1 MGRRLALILALG
13 VAWAIGCAP
22 GGAVR
27 STSWL
32 SHRRI
37 FQGPTGTDVVQMRI
51 AILECTPGETEW
63 RYVNNDLW
71 QRTDESL
78 IEEDRRQAMT
88 ESGFRVGKV
97 GSQPPAKLLSL
108 LTSKRYNPAP
118 RELTFRTDDPKELC
132 LGPTLA
138 HCRYRPGSDDEPL
151 DLEQA
156 DCKLVVVASH
166 AADGKTLL
174 RLTPEVEHGTA
185 KNVYRVDPQ
194 AGSFLSVPERPMETY
209 PQMAWE
215 VELALNEYLIVGGSF
230 DRTESL
236 GHQFFVR
243 PDETVP
249 VQRLLVIQMGATP
262 AEAPASEPAG
272 PKGKDRTAVPVAL
285 QAARIGVRG
294 AAP

>member
-1 MGRRLALILALG
+1 MWRRLALILALG

-22 GGAVR
+22 VEAVR

-32 SHRRI
+32 QHRRI
-37 FQGPTGTDVVQMRI
+37 FQGPTGTDVVQMRV
-51 AILECTPGETEW
+51 AILECPPGEAEW
-63 RYVNNDLW
+63 RYVNGDLW
-71 QRTDESL
+71 QLADESL

-97 GSQPPAKLLSL
+97 GTQPPAKLLAL
-108 LTSKRYNPAP
+108 LTSKRFNPAP
-118 RELTFRTDDPKELC
+118 RELAFRTGDPKELC

-138 HCRYRPGSDDEPL
+138 HCRYRPGRDDESL

-156 DCKLVVVASH
+156 DCKLAITASRGPN
-166 AADGKTLL
+166 GKTLL
-174 RLTPEVEHGTA
+174 SLTPEVEHGEA

-194 AGSFLSVPERPMETY
+194 AGSFLSTPERPKETY

-215 VELALNEYLIVGGSF
+215 AELALNEYLIVGGNY

-243 PDETVP
+243 PDEPLP
-249 VQRLLVIQMGATP
+249 VQRLLVIQMGSAP
-262 AEAPASEPAG
+262 AEAPEPPG
-272 PKGKDRTAVPVAL
+272 PKGKDRAVPVAL
-285 QAARIGVRG
+285 QAARAGVRG